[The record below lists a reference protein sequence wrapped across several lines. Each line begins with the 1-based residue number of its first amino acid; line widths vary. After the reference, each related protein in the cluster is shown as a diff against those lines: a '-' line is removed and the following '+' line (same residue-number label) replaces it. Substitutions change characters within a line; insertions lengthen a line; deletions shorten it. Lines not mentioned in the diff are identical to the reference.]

1 MPTWTWWSR
10 RGRRK
15 RGERGREHSL
25 RREGDD
31 ADDGDDYGDDV
42 EVEEDDPLC
51 YEVQSSPA
59 GLELP
64 VSRAGETN
72 CQKRL
77 EVDDVMPH

>member
-1 MPTWTWWSR
+1 M
-10 RGRRK
+10 
-15 RGERGREHSL
+15 

-72 CQKRL
+72 FQKRL